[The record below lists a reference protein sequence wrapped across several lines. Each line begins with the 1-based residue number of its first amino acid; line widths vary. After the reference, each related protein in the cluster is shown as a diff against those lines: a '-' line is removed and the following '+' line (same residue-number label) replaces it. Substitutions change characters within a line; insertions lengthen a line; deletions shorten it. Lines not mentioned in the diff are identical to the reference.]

1 MVTTEMKKG
10 KILIKPER
18 CTGCR
23 VCELECS
30 FTYHKVFNPALS
42 QVRVLETPENG
53 ISYLI
58 NFTEGCRPKCVIC
71 ARACAFGALEIEGR
85 GQ

>member
-1 MVTTEMKKG
+1 MVTAEKDKV
-10 KILIKPER
+10 KILVKPER

-23 VCELECS
+23 VCQLECS
-30 FTYHKVFNPALS
+30 FRYHKVFNPALAS
-42 QVRVLETPENG
+42 IRILETPENG

-58 NFTEGCRPKCVIC
+58 SYKAECRNCGTCAKACV
-71 ARACAFGALEIEGR
+71 FGALEVEGG

>member
-1 MVTTEMKKG
+1 MATAEKK
-10 KILIKPER
+10 KTKVIIKPEK

-23 VCELECS
+23 VCQLECS
-30 FTYHKVFNPALS
+30 FKYHKVFNPALS
-42 QVRVLETPENG
+42 NIQIIETPEKG

-58 NFTEGCRPKCVIC
+58 QYKDDCHNCT
-71 ARACAFGALEIEGR
+71 ACAKSCVFGALEVEEG

>member
-1 MVTTEMKKG
+1 MVTTEKHG

-23 VCELECS
+23 VCQLECS
-30 FTYHKVFNPALS
+30 FKYHKVFNPALANIEI
-42 QVRVLETPENG
+42 LEIPGPGTDF
-53 ISYLI
+53 SI
-58 NFTEGCRPKCVIC
+58 NYKDDCHNCLVCAQTCV
-71 ARACAFGALEIEGR
+71 FGALQIEEG

>member
-1 MVTTEMKKG
+1 MG
-10 KILIKPER
+10 KVLIIDGDK

-42 QVRVLETPENG
+42 NIKILETPEGG
-53 ISYLI
+53 ISYEI
-58 NFTEGCRPKCVIC
+58 KFTEDCQPKCVIC
-71 ARACAFGALEIEGR
+71 AKSCVFGALEIEEG
-85 GQ
+85 GD

>member
-1 MVTTEMKKG
+1 MVTSEKKSN
-10 KILIKPER
+10 ILIYPEK

-42 QVRVLETPENG
+42 NIKVLETPENG
-53 ISYLI
+53 ISYVI
-58 NFTEGCRPKCVIC
+58 DFTEDCRPKCVIC
-71 ARACAFGALEIEGR
+71 AKSCVFGALKIEEG
-85 GQ
+85 GK

>member
-1 MVTTEMKKG
+1 MDDNLKNQRVIDYEPEM
-10 KILIKPER
+10 

-30 FTYHKVFNPALS
+30 FTYHQVFNPALS
-42 QVRVLETPENG
+42 NVRVLETPENV

-58 NFTEGCRPKCVIC
+58 NYNDKCPPNCVIC
-71 ARACAFGALEIEGR
+71 AKACVFGALEIEGG

>member
-1 MVTTEMKKG
+1 MVSTEKK
-10 KILIKPER
+10 KIEVLIKPEK

-23 VCELECS
+23 VCQLECS
-30 FTYHKVFNPALS
+30 FKYYKVFNPSLANI
-42 QVRVLETPENG
+42 QILETPENG

-58 NFTEGCRPKCVIC
+58 SYTDECRNCGTCVK
-71 ARACAFGALEIEGR
+71 ACVFGALEIEEG